1 MEIKIIGE
9 SDEYNEQGNFDKEII
24 LSNDHLSNLSYV
36 ELYIDD
42 KVVQL
47 DLTQLY
53 VGTKALYEHYVL
65 EDQRNINISQLNN

>member
-1 MEIKIIGE
+1 M
-9 SDEYNEQGNFDKEII
+9 DEYNDQGNFDKEII

-42 KVVQL
+42 KVIQL

-53 VGTKALYEHYVL
+53 VGTKALYEHYIL

>member
-9 SDEYNEQGNFDKEII
+9 SDEYNDQGNFDKEII

-42 KVVQL
+42 KVIQL

-53 VGTKALYEHYVL
+53 VGTKALYEHYIL